1 MESKR
6 KKRVGKIIF
15 GVLFLVFSILLIG
28 RTTSRFDYLAMEK
41 PKTDIKIVE
50 MTATSTEIISTT
62 TAVAVNQDVVESQ
75 PINSEHDVLLDVPFS
90 PQAPF
95 GEWSDPRQ
103 QDGCEEI
110 ATIMAVYWA
119 RGLPL
124 SREQAKKEIFA
135 LADYELKKYLSFK
148 DTSAA
153 DTVERLFKGYYK
165 YDRVEVRYDV
175 DAQKI
180 KEELYHGNLVI
191 VPLNG
196 RAIGSPYYTRGGPE
210 RHMLLIIGYD
220 SKTKE
225 FITNDAG
232 TRHGGKYPYSV
243 ERVMSSI
250 RDYPTGDHLPI
261 TQECKAMIVVKSQ

>member
-1 MESKR
+1 MERKR
-6 KKRVGKIIF
+6 IKRVGKIIF
-15 GVLFLVFSILLIG
+15 GILFLVFSILLFG

-41 PKTDIKIVE
+41 PEPVIKVVE
-50 MTATSTEIISTT
+50 MTATSTENISTAMPI
-62 TAVAVNQDVVESQ
+62 AVKQEVVESL

-110 ATIMAVYWA
+110 ATVMAVYWA
-119 RGLPL
+119 RRLPL

-135 LADYELKKYLSFK
+135 LADYELEKYLSYE

-153 DTVERLFKGYYK
+153 DTVTRLFKGYYK
-165 YDRVEVRYDV
+165 YDQIEVKYDV

-196 RAIGSPYYTRGGPE
+196 RAIGNPYYTRGGPE

-232 TRHGGKYPYSV
+232 TRHGQGYRY
-243 ERVMSSI
+243 RVDRVISSI

-261 TQECKAMIVVKSQ
+261 TQERKAMIVVKSQ